1 MKHLSLF
8 TGIGGIDLAAE
19 WAGFESICM
28 VERDK
33 YCQKVLAKNF
43 EGVKI
48 HDDVTTFDGLEYR
61 GTIDLVS
68 AGFPCQPHSVAGL
81 RKASG
86 DERDLWGEVV
96 RILRETEPTWFL
108 GENVPGLF
116 TSESGQFFGR
126 IINDLESLG
135 YSVGWGCYG
144 AKDVGAVHKRDRVF
158 IVAYASGFRLNPSR
172 QENQELK
179 DNNSREWQ
187 NGQGKSEWSKVDSGL
202 VDHGASQTDV
212 AYAKGKQCN
221 GDQSDIRELEESSTS
236 KPRSSDFQT
245 DVAYANSKRFQEQW
259 KSEQLETEQLAI
271 KHNSIVGNSNCK
283 SGLQSSSTTIPI
295 RSERD
300 SREDLGGR
308 CWQPVRG
315 GDWREWG
322 IRAAIPQSRVC
333 RDNDGVPYRVD
344 KHRTQRLK
352 ALGNA
357 VVPQQVFPILQE
369 IARQIREDGGATP

>member
-1 MKHLSLF
+1 MGGEEVKHLSLF

-19 WAGFESICM
+19 WAGFESVCM

-43 EGVKI
+43 EGVNI

-68 AGFPCQPHSVAGL
+68 AGFPCQPHSLCGS

-86 DERDLWGEVV
+86 DERDLWHEVV

-116 TSESGQFFGR
+116 TSERGQFFGR

-158 IVAYASGFRLNPSR
+158 IVAYA
-172 QENQELK
+172 
-179 DNNSREWQ
+179 
-187 NGQGKSEWSKVDSGL
+187 
-202 VDHGASQTDV
+202 
-212 AYAKGKQCN
+212 
-221 GDQSDIRELEESSTS
+221 
-236 KPRSSDFQT
+236 
-245 DVAYANSKRFQEQW
+245 NSKRCQEQW
-259 KSEQLETEQLAI
+259 KSEQLETQQLAI
-271 KHNSIVGNSNCK
+271 KHNSFVGNSNCK
-283 SGLQSSSTTIPI
+283 PRLQSSSTAISI
-295 RSERD
+295 RSKRY
-300 SREDLGGR
+300 SRQDVGGR
-308 CWQPVRG
+308 CWQPIRG

-322 IRAAIPQSRVC
+322 IRAAIPQPRIC
-333 RDNDGVPYRVD
+333 RDNDGIPYRVD

-369 IARQIREDGGATP
+369 IARQIRENGGATP

>member
-68 AGFPCQPHSVAGL
+68 AGFPCQPHSLAGL

-96 RILRETEPTWFL
+96 RILRETEPQWFL

-158 IVAYASGFRLNPSR
+158 IVAYASVLRLNPSR

-179 DNNSREWQ
+179 DNSTREWQ

-212 AYAKGKQCN
+212 AYSKGKHLN
-221 GDQSDIRELEESSTS
+221 GNQSDIREFEESSTS
-236 KPRSSDFQT
+236 KPRSSDCQT
-245 DVAYANSKRFQEQW
+245 D
-259 KSEQLETEQLAI
+259 
-271 KHNSIVGNSNCK
+271 VGNSNCK
-283 SGLQSSSTTIPI
+283 SGLQSSQTSIPI
-295 RSERD
+295 RSKRD
-300 SREDLGGR
+300 SREDFSGR

>member
-33 YCQKVLAKNF
+33 YCQQVLAKNF

-48 HDDVTTFDGLEYR
+48 HDDVTTFNGLEYR

-68 AGFPCQPHSVAGL
+68 AGFPCQPHSLAGL

-96 RILRETEPTWFL
+96 RILRETEPAWFL

-126 IINDLESLG
+126 ILNDLESLG
-135 YSVGWGCYG
+135 FSVGWGCYG
-144 AKDVGAVHKRDRVF
+144 AKDIGAVHKRDRVF
-158 IVAYASGFRLNPSR
+158 IVAYA
-172 QENQELK
+172 
-179 DNNSREWQ
+179 
-187 NGQGKSEWSKVDSGL
+187 
-202 VDHGASQTDV
+202 
-212 AYAKGKQCN
+212 KGKHFN
-221 GDQSDIRELEESSTS
+221 GNKPDVRELEESSTS
-236 KPRSSDFQT
+236 KPRSSDCQT
-245 DVAYANSKRFQEQW
+245 DAPYVNSKRCQEQW
-259 KSEQLETEQLAI
+259 EPEQLETQQLAI
-271 KHNSIVGNSNCK
+271 EHNSIVGNSNGK
-283 SGLQSSSTTIPI
+283 PGLQSSSTAISI
-295 RSERD
+295 RSKRD
-300 SREDLGGR
+300 SREDVSGR

-322 IRAAIPQSRVC
+322 IRAAIPQSRIC

-357 VVPQQVFPILQE
+357 VVPQQVFPILEE
-369 IARQIREDGGATP
+369 IARQIRGNGGATP

>member
-1 MKHLSLF
+1 VGGKEVKHLSLF

-19 WAGFESICM
+19 WAGFESVCM

-43 EGVKI
+43 EGVRI
-48 HDDVTTFDGLEYR
+48 HDDVTTFNGLEYR
-61 GTIDLVS
+61 GAIDLVS
-68 AGFPCQPHSVAGL
+68 AGFPCQPHSLAGL

-96 RILRETEPTWFL
+96 RILRETQPQWFL

-135 YSVGWGCYG
+135 FSVGWGCYG

-158 IVAYASGFRLNPSR
+158 IVAYA
-172 QENQELK
+172 
-179 DNNSREWQ
+179 
-187 NGQGKSEWSKVDSGL
+187 
-202 VDHGASQTDV
+202 
-212 AYAKGKQCN
+212 
-221 GDQSDIRELEESSTS
+221 
-236 KPRSSDFQT
+236 
-245 DVAYANSKRFQEQW
+245 NSKRCQEQW
-259 KSEQLETEQLAI
+259 EPEQLETQQLAI
-271 KHNSIVGNSNCK
+271 EHNSIVAYASGK
-283 SGLQSSSTTIPI
+283 SRLQTNTTVDSI
-295 RSERD
+295 REERD
-300 SREDLGGR
+300 SRDNVMR
-308 CWQPVRG
+308 RDWQPIRG

-322 IRAAIPQSRVC
+322 IRAAIPQSRIC
-333 RDNDGVPYRVD
+333 GDNDGVSYRVD

-369 IARQIREDGGATP
+369 IARQIRENGGATP

>member
-8 TGIGGIDLAAE
+8 TGIGGIDISAE
-19 WAGFESICM
+19 WAGFETVCM

-33 YCQKVLAKNF
+33 YCQQVLAKNF

-68 AGFPCQPHSVAGL
+68 AGFPCQPHSLAGL

-96 RILRETEPTWFL
+96 RILRETEPAWFL

-116 TSESGQFFGR
+116 TSERGQFFGR

-158 IVAYASGFRLNPSR
+158 IVAYASGLRLNSSR

-179 DNNSREWQ
+179 DNSAREWQ
-187 NGQGKSEWSKVDSGL
+187 NGQGKSEWSEVDSGL

-212 AYAKGKQCN
+212 
-221 GDQSDIRELEESSTS
+221 
-236 KPRSSDFQT
+236 
-245 DVAYANSKRFQEQW
+245 
-259 KSEQLETEQLAI
+259 
-271 KHNSIVGNSNCK
+271 GNSNRK
-283 SGLQSSSTTIPI
+283 PRLQSSSTAISI

-300 SREDLGGR
+300 SREDVSGR
-308 CWQPVRG
+308 CWQPVKG

-322 IRAAIPQSRVC
+322 IRAAIPQSRIC
-333 RDNDGVPYRVD
+333 RDDDGIPYRVD

-357 VVPQQVFPILQE
+357 VVPQQVFPILEE
-369 IARQIREDGGATP
+369 IARQIRENGGATP

>member
-1 MKHLSLF
+1 MGGEEVKHLSLF

-19 WAGFESICM
+19 WAGFESVCM

-48 HDDVTTFDGLEYR
+48 HDDVTTFNGLEYR

-68 AGFPCQPHSVAGL
+68 AGFPCQPHSLAGL

-96 RILRETEPTWFL
+96 RILRETEPAWFL

-116 TSESGQFFGR
+116 TSERGQFFGR

-158 IVAYASGFRLNPSR
+158 IVAYA
-172 QENQELK
+172 
-179 DNNSREWQ
+179 
-187 NGQGKSEWSKVDSGL
+187 
-202 VDHGASQTDV
+202 
-212 AYAKGKQCN
+212 KGKHFN
-221 GDQSDIRELEESSTS
+221 GNKPDIRELEESSTS
-236 KPRSSDFQT
+236 KPRSSDCQT
-245 DVAYANSKRFQEQW
+245 DVAYASGKSRLQTNTTIISKR
-259 KSEQLETEQLAI
+259 
-271 KHNSIVGNSNCK
+271 G
-283 SGLQSSSTTIPI
+283 
-295 RSERD
+295 ERD
-300 SREDLGGR
+300 SWDNVNRSYWKRDATNSNGTR
-308 CWQPVRG
+308 CEEQWGNISNESEHNPIKHG
-315 GDWREWG
+315 AYKSIKTGDWRQWG
-322 IRAAIPQSRVC
+322 ISPTVRLESRVC
-333 RDNDGVPYRVD
+333 GDNDGVSYRVD

-369 IARQIREDGGATP
+369 IARQIRENGGATP

>member
-19 WAGFESICM
+19 WAGFESVCM

-43 EGVKI
+43 EGVRT

-61 GTIDLVS
+61 RTIDLVS
-68 AGFPCQPHSVAGL
+68 AGFPCQPHSLAGL

-96 RILRETEPTWFL
+96 RILRETEPAWFL

-158 IVAYASGFRLNPSR
+158 IVAYASGLRLNSSR

-179 DNNSREWQ
+179 DNSAREWQ
-187 NGQGKSEWSKVDSGL
+187 NGQGKSEWSEVDSGL

-212 AYAKGKQCN
+212 ANSNVIRTQVQIAGEYA
-221 GDQSDIRELEESSTS
+221 
-236 KPRSSDFQT
+236 
-245 DVAYANSKRFQEQW
+245 
-259 KSEQLETEQLAI
+259 TEQVLGSNG
-271 KHNSIVGNSNCK
+271 KTRGDVGNSNRK
-283 SGLQSSSTTIPI
+283 PRLQSSSTAISI

-300 SREDLGGR
+300 SREDVSGR
-308 CWQPVRG
+308 CWQPVKG

-322 IRAAIPQSRVC
+322 IRAAIPQSRIC
-333 RDNDGVPYRVD
+333 RDDDGIPYRVD

-357 VVPQQVFPILQE
+357 VVPQQVFPILEE
-369 IARQIREDGGATP
+369 IARQIRENGGATP

>member
-19 WAGFESICM
+19 WAGFESVCM

-48 HDDVTTFDGLEYR
+48 HDDVTTFNGLEYR

-68 AGFPCQPHSVAGL
+68 AGFPCQPHSLAGL

-96 RILRETEPTWFL
+96 RILRETEPCWFL

-135 YSVGWGCYG
+135 CSVGWGCYG

-158 IVAYASGFRLNPSR
+158 IVAY
-172 QENQELK
+172 
-179 DNNSREWQ
+179 
-187 NGQGKSEWSKVDSGL
+187 
-202 VDHGASQTDV
+202 T
-212 AYAKGKQCN
+212 
-221 GDQSDIRELEESSTS
+221 
-236 KPRSSDFQT
+236 
-245 DVAYANSKRFQEQW
+245 NSKRCQEQW
-259 KSEQLETEQLAI
+259 ESEQLETQQLAVE
-271 KHNSIVGNSNCK
+271 HNCFVGNSNCK
-283 SGLQSSSTTIPI
+283 SRLQSSSTAISI

-300 SREDLGGR
+300 SREDVSGR
-308 CWQPVRG
+308 YWQPVRG

-322 IRAAIPQSRVC
+322 IRAAIPQSRIR
-333 RDNDGVPYRVD
+333 RDDDGVPYRVD

-369 IARQIREDGGATP
+369 IARQIMENGGATP

>member
-158 IVAYASGFRLNPSR
+158 I
-172 QENQELK
+172 
-179 DNNSREWQ
+179 
-187 NGQGKSEWSKVDSGL
+187 
-202 VDHGASQTDV
+202 T
-212 AYAKGKQCN
+212 AYAKSKHFN
-221 GDQSDIRELEESSTS
+221 GNQSDIRELEESPTS
-236 KPRSSDFQT
+236 KPRSSDCQT
-245 DVAYANSKRFQEQW
+245 DVVNAK
-259 KSEQLETEQLAI
+259 
-271 KHNSIVGNSNCK
+271 GK
-283 SGLQSSSTTIPI
+283 SGLQSTSTSVPI
-295 RSERD
+295 RSKRD
-300 SREDLGGR
+300 SREDIGGR

-333 RDNDGVPYRVD
+333 RDNDGISYRVD

-369 IARQIREDGGATP
+369 IAKQIREDGGATP

>member
-19 WAGFESICM
+19 WAGFESVCM

-33 YCQKVLAKNF
+33 YCQKILSKNF

-68 AGFPCQPHSVAGL
+68 AGFPCQPHSLAGL

-96 RILRETEPTWFL
+96 RILRETEPAWFL

-116 TSESGQFFGR
+116 TSERGQFFGR

-158 IVAYASGFRLNPSR
+158 IVAYA
-172 QENQELK
+172 
-179 DNNSREWQ
+179 
-187 NGQGKSEWSKVDSGL
+187 KS
-202 VDHGASQTDV
+202 
-212 AYAKGKQCN
+212 KQCN
-221 GDQSDIRELEESSTS
+221 GNKPDIRELEESSTS
-236 KPRSSDFQT
+236 KPRSSDCQT
-245 DVAYANSKRFQEQW
+245 DVANSEGKPRPQ
-259 KSEQLETEQLAI
+259 TD
-271 KHNSIVGNSNCK
+271 
-283 SGLQSSSTTIPI
+283 STTCPERSQRDTRENIGSRHWQSI
-295 RSERD
+295 AADSNGSGCEKQRERISTEAEHKTSER
-300 SREDLGGR
+300 
-308 CWQPVRG
+308 CCYQPILG
-315 GDWREWG
+315 GDWKQWG
-322 IRAAIPQSRVC
+322 ISPTIGIEPRV
-333 RDNDGVPYRVD
+333 RRGNDGVPHRVD

-357 VVPQQVFPILQE
+357 VVPQQVFPILEE
-369 IARQIREDGGATP
+369 IARQIKENGGATP

>member
-1 MKHLSLF
+1 MNHLSLF

-19 WAGFESICM
+19 WAGFESVCM

-33 YCQKVLAKNF
+33 YCQQVLAKNF

-48 HDDVTTFDGLEYR
+48 HDDVTTFNGLEYR

-68 AGFPCQPHSVAGL
+68 AGFPCQPHSLAGL

-96 RILRETEPTWFL
+96 RILRETEPAWFL

-116 TSESGQFFGR
+116 TSERGQFFGR
-126 IINDLESLG
+126 IINGLESLG

-158 IVAYASGFRLNPSR
+158 IVAYA
-172 QENQELK
+172 
-179 DNNSREWQ
+179 
-187 NGQGKSEWSKVDSGL
+187 
-202 VDHGASQTDV
+202 
-212 AYAKGKQCN
+212 
-221 GDQSDIRELEESSTS
+221 
-236 KPRSSDFQT
+236 
-245 DVAYANSKRFQEQW
+245 NSKRCQEQW
-259 KSEQLETEQLAI
+259 EPKQLETQQLAI
-271 KHNSIVGNSNCK
+271 EHNSFVGNSNCK
-283 SGLQSSSTTIPI
+283 PRLQSSSTAIPI
-295 RSERD
+295 RSKRD
-300 SREDLGGR
+300 SRQDVSGR

-315 GDWREWG
+315 GNWREWG
-322 IRAAIPQSRVC
+322 IRAAIPQSRIC
-333 RDNDGVPYRVD
+333 GDDDGIPYRVD

-357 VVPQQVFPILQE
+357 VVPQQVFPILEE
-369 IARQIREDGGATP
+369 IARQIRENGGATP

>member
-28 VERDK
+28 VEKNK

-48 HDDVTTFDGLEYR
+48 HDDVATFNGFEYR

-68 AGFPCQPHSVAGL
+68 AGFPCQPHSLAGL

-158 IVAYASGFRLNPSR
+158 IVAYAKSKHF
-172 QENQELK
+172 
-179 DNNSREWQ
+179 
-187 NGQGKSEWSKVDSGL
+187 NG
-202 VDHGASQTDV
+202 
-212 AYAKGKQCN
+212 N
-221 GDQSDIRELEESSTS
+221 QSDIREFEESSTS
-236 KPRSSDFQT
+236 KPRSSDCQT
-245 DVAYANSKRFQEQW
+245 DAAYANSKRFQEQW
-259 KSEQLETEQLAI
+259 KSEQLEAEQLAI
-271 KHNSIVGNSNCK
+271 KHNSIVVNSSGK
-283 SGLQSSSTTIPI
+283 SRLQTNTTVDSV
-295 RSERD
+295 REEQD
-300 SREDLGGR
+300 SRDNVMR
-308 CWQPVRG
+308 RDWQPVRG
-315 GDWREWG
+315 GNWREWG

-333 RDNDGVPYRVD
+333 RDNDGVPYKVD

>member
-116 TSESGQFFGR
+116 ASESGQFFGR

-158 IVAYASGFRLNPSR
+158 IVAYASGLRLNPSR

-179 DNNSREWQ
+179 DNSSREWQ

-212 AYAKGKQCN
+212 G
-221 GDQSDIRELEESSTS
+221 
-236 KPRSSDFQT
+236 
-245 DVAYANSKRFQEQW
+245 NSK
-259 KSEQLETEQLAI
+259 
-271 KHNSIVGNSNCK
+271 GK
-283 SGLQSSSTTIPI
+283 SGLQSTSTSIPI

-300 SREDLGGR
+300 SWEDLGGR

-315 GDWREWG
+315 GDWKEWG
-322 IRAAIPQSRVC
+322 IRAAIPQFRVC
-333 RDNDGVPYRVD
+333 RDNDGISYRVD

>member
-8 TGIGGIDLAAE
+8 TGIGGIDISAE
-19 WAGFESICM
+19 WAGFETVCM

-33 YCQKVLAKNF
+33 YCQQVLAKNF

-48 HDDVTTFDGLEYR
+48 HDDVTTFNGLEYR
-61 GTIDLVS
+61 GAIDLVS
-68 AGFPCQPHSVAGL
+68 AGFPCQPHSLAGL

-96 RILRETEPTWFL
+96 RILRETEPAWFL

-158 IVAYASGFRLNPSR
+158 IVAYA
-172 QENQELK
+172 
-179 DNNSREWQ
+179 
-187 NGQGKSEWSKVDSGL
+187 
-202 VDHGASQTDV
+202 
-212 AYAKGKQCN
+212 KGKHFN
-221 GDQSDIRELEESSTS
+221 GNKPDIRELEESSTS
-236 KPRSSDFQT
+236 KPRSSDCQT
-245 DVAYANSKRFQEQW
+245 DVAYANSKRCQEQW
-259 KSEQLETEQLAI
+259 ESEQLETQQLAI

-283 SGLQSSSTTIPI
+283 PRLQSSSTAISI

-300 SREDLGGR
+300 SLEDVGGR

-322 IRAAIPQSRVC
+322 IRAAIPQSRIC

-369 IARQIREDGGATP
+369 IARQIRENGGATP

>member
-19 WAGFESICM
+19 WAGFESVCM

-68 AGFPCQPHSVAGL
+68 AGFPCQPHSLAGL

-96 RILRETEPTWFL
+96 RILRETEPAWFL

-116 TSESGQFFGR
+116 TSERGQFFGR

-158 IVAYASGFRLNPSR
+158 IVAYA
-172 QENQELK
+172 
-179 DNNSREWQ
+179 
-187 NGQGKSEWSKVDSGL
+187 KS
-202 VDHGASQTDV
+202 
-212 AYAKGKQCN
+212 KQCN
-221 GDQSDIRELEESSTS
+221 GNKPDIRELEESSTS
-236 KPRSSDFQT
+236 KPRSSDCQT
-245 DVAYANSKRFQEQW
+245 DVAYANSKRCQEQW
-259 KSEQLETEQLAI
+259 EPKQLETQQLAI
-271 KHNSIVGNSNCK
+271 EHNSIVGNSNCK
-283 SGLQSSSTTIPI
+283 PRLQSSSTSIPI
-295 RSERD
+295 RSKRY
-300 SREDLGGR
+300 SREDVSGR

-322 IRAAIPQSRVC
+322 IRAAIPQSRIC
-333 RDNDGVPYRVD
+333 GDNDGVSYRVD

-357 VVPQQVFPILQE
+357 VVPQQVFPILEE
-369 IARQIREDGGATP
+369 IARQIKENGGATP

>member
-8 TGIGGIDLAAE
+8 TGIGGIDISAE
-19 WAGFESICM
+19 WAGFETVCM

-43 EGVKI
+43 EGVRI
-48 HDDVTTFDGLEYR
+48 HDDATTFDGLEYR

-68 AGFPCQPHSVAGL
+68 AGFPCQPHSLAGL

-96 RILRETEPTWFL
+96 RILRETEPAWFL

-158 IVAYASGFRLNPSR
+158 IVAYA
-172 QENQELK
+172 
-179 DNNSREWQ
+179 
-187 NGQGKSEWSKVDSGL
+187 
-202 VDHGASQTDV
+202 
-212 AYAKGKQCN
+212 KGKQCN
-221 GDQSDIRELEESSTS
+221 GNKPDIRELEEPSTS
-236 KPRSSDFQT
+236 KPRSSDCQT
-245 DVAYANSKRFQEQW
+245 DVAYANSIRTQVQIAGEFT
-259 KSEQLETEQLAI
+259 TEQMLGSNGET
-271 KHNSIVGNSNCK
+271 KGDVGNSNRK
-283 SGLQSSSTTIPI
+283 PRLQSSSTAIPI

-300 SREDLGGR
+300 SREDVSGR

-322 IRAAIPQSRVC
+322 IRAAIPQSRIC
-333 RDNDGVPYRVD
+333 GDDDGVPYRVD

-369 IARQIREDGGATP
+369 IARQIRENGGATP

>member
-68 AGFPCQPHSVAGL
+68 AGFPCQPHSLAGL

-96 RILRETEPTWFL
+96 RILRETQSTWFV

-158 IVAYASGFRLNPSR
+158 IVAN
-172 QENQELK
+172 
-179 DNNSREWQ
+179 
-187 NGQGKSEWSKVDSGL
+187 
-202 VDHGASQTDV
+202 
-212 AYAKGKQCN
+212 AKGKHSN
-221 GDQSDIRELEESSTS
+221 GNQSDIRELEKSSTS
-236 KPRSSDFQT
+236 KPRSSDCQT
-245 DVAYANSKRFQEQW
+245 NVANAK
-259 KSEQLETEQLAI
+259 
-271 KHNSIVGNSNCK
+271 GK
-283 SGLQSSSTTIPI
+283 SGLQSSSTSIPI

-300 SREDLGGR
+300 SREDLGRR
-308 CWQPVRG
+308 CWQPISG

-322 IRAAIPQSRVC
+322 IRAAIPQSRIC
-333 RDNDGVPYRVD
+333 RDDDGIPYRVD

-357 VVPQQVFPILQE
+357 VVPQQVFPILEE

>member
-19 WAGFESICM
+19 WAGFETICM

-96 RILRETEPTWFL
+96 RILRQTQSTWFL

-158 IVAYASGFRLNPSR
+158 IVAYA
-172 QENQELK
+172 
-179 DNNSREWQ
+179 
-187 NGQGKSEWSKVDSGL
+187 
-202 VDHGASQTDV
+202 
-212 AYAKGKQCN
+212 KGKYLN
-221 GDQSDIRELEESSTS
+221 GNQSDIREFEESSTS
-236 KPRSSDFQT
+236 KPRSSDCQT
-245 DVAYANSKRFQEQW
+245 DVANANSKRFQEQW
-259 KSEQLETEQLAI
+259 KSEQLEAEQLAI

-283 SGLQSSSTTIPI
+283 SGLQSTSPVIPI
-295 RSERD
+295 RSKRD
-300 SREDLGGR
+300 SRKDLGGR

-333 RDNDGVPYRVD
+333 RDNDGISYRVD

-369 IARQIREDGGATP
+369 IATFNSLRLHGGATP

>member
-1 MKHLSLF
+1 M
-8 TGIGGIDLAAE
+8 AAE

-158 IVAYASGFRLNPSR
+158 IVAYAN
-172 QENQELK
+172 
-179 DNNSREWQ
+179 
-187 NGQGKSEWSKVDSGL
+187 
-202 VDHGASQTDV
+202 
-212 AYAKGKQCN
+212 C
-221 GDQSDIRELEESSTS
+221 
-236 KPRSSDFQT
+236 
-245 DVAYANSKRFQEQW
+245 KRFQEQW

-283 SGLQSSSTTIPI
+283 PGLQSSSTSIPI

-300 SREDLGGR
+300 SRKNLGGR

-333 RDNDGVPYRVD
+333 RDNDGVPYKVD
-344 KHRTQRLK
+344 KHRIQRLK

>member
-19 WAGFESICM
+19 WAGFESVCM

-96 RILRETEPTWFL
+96 RILRETEPIWFL

-116 TSESGQFFGR
+116 TSERGQFFGR

-158 IVAYASGFRLNPSR
+158 IVAYANSKRC
-172 QENQELK
+172 QEQWEPEQLETEQLAIK
-179 DNNSREWQ
+179 HNSI
-187 NGQGKSEWSKVDSGL
+187 
-202 VDHGASQTDV
+202 V
-212 AYAKGKQCN
+212 AYAKGKHLN
-221 GDQSDIRELEESSTS
+221 GNQSDIRELEESSTS
-236 KPRSSDFQT
+236 KPRSSDCQT
-245 DVAYANSKRFQEQW
+245 D
-259 KSEQLETEQLAI
+259 
-271 KHNSIVGNSNCK
+271 VGNSNCK
-283 SGLQSSSTTIPI
+283 PGLQSSSTSIPI

-300 SREDLGGR
+300 SRKDFGGR

-333 RDNDGVPYRVD
+333 RDNDGVPYKVD

-369 IARQIREDGGATP
+369 IARQIRENGGATP

>member
-19 WAGFESICM
+19 WAGFESVCM

-48 HDDVTTFDGLEYR
+48 HDDVTTFNGLEYR

-68 AGFPCQPHSVAGL
+68 AGFPCQPHSLAGL

-96 RILRETEPTWFL
+96 RILRETEPAWFL

-126 IINDLESLG
+126 IINDLEPLG

-158 IVAYASGFRLNPSR
+158 IVAYA
-172 QENQELK
+172 
-179 DNNSREWQ
+179 
-187 NGQGKSEWSKVDSGL
+187 
-202 VDHGASQTDV
+202 
-212 AYAKGKQCN
+212 
-221 GDQSDIRELEESSTS
+221 
-236 KPRSSDFQT
+236 
-245 DVAYANSKRFQEQW
+245 NSKRCQEQW
-259 KSEQLETEQLAI
+259 EPKKLETQQLAI
-271 KHNSIVGNSNCK
+271 EHNSFIGNSNCK
-283 SGLQSSSTTIPI
+283 PRLQSSSTAIPI

-300 SREDLGGR
+300 SREDVGGR
-308 CWQPVRG
+308 CWQPIRG

-322 IRAAIPQSRVC
+322 IRAAIPQSRIC
-333 RDNDGVPYRVD
+333 RDNDGVSYRVD

-369 IARQIREDGGATP
+369 MARQIRENGGATP

>member
-19 WAGFESICM
+19 WAGFESVCM
-28 VERDK
+28 VERDR

-43 EGVKI
+43 EGVNI
-48 HDDVTTFDGLEYR
+48 HDDVTTFDGLKYR

-68 AGFPCQPHSVAGL
+68 AGFPCQPHSLAGL
-81 RKASG
+81 RKASS

-96 RILRETEPTWFL
+96 RILRETEPAWFL

-116 TSESGQFFGR
+116 TSERGQFFGR
-126 IINDLESLG
+126 IINGLESLG

-158 IVAYASGFRLNPSR
+158 IVAYANSKPDIQGSTPIDSYGNKRS
-172 QENQELK
+172 
-179 DNNSREWQ
+179 SRE
-187 NGQGKSEWSKVDSGL
+187 
-202 VDHGASQTDV
+202 
-212 AYAKGKQCN
+212 
-221 GDQSDIRELEESSTS
+221 
-236 KPRSSDFQT
+236 
-245 DVAYANSKRFQEQW
+245 
-259 KSEQLETEQLAI
+259 
-271 KHNSIVGNSNCK
+271 SIA
-283 SGLQSSSTTIPI
+283 
-295 RSERD
+295 
-300 SREDLGGR
+300 GR
-308 CWQPVRG
+308 HWQPVRG

-322 IRAAIPQSRVC
+322 IKAAIPQSRIC

-369 IARQIREDGGATP
+369 IARQIKENGGATP

>member
-48 HDDVTTFDGLEYR
+48 HDDVTTFNGFEYR

-68 AGFPCQPHSVAGL
+68 AGFPCQPHSLAGL

-158 IVAYASGFRLNPSR
+158 I
-172 QENQELK
+172 
-179 DNNSREWQ
+179 
-187 NGQGKSEWSKVDSGL
+187 
-202 VDHGASQTDV
+202 
-212 AYAKGKQCN
+212 
-221 GDQSDIRELEESSTS
+221 I
-236 KPRSSDFQT
+236 
-245 DVAYANSKRFQEQW
+245 AYANSKRFQEQW
-259 KSEQLETEQLAI
+259 KSEQLETQQLAI
-271 KHNSIVGNSNCK
+271 KHNSIIAYAKSKHFNGNQSDIREFEESSTSKPRSSDCQTDVVYTKGK
-283 SGLQSSSTTIPI
+283 SGLQSTSTSVPI
-295 RSERD
+295 RSKRD
-300 SREDLGGR
+300 SWEDVGGR
-308 CWQPVRG
+308 CWQSVRG

-333 RDNDGVPYRVD
+333 RDNDGIPYRVD

>member
-8 TGIGGIDLAAE
+8 TGIGGIDISAE
-19 WAGFESICM
+19 WAGFESVCM

-61 GTIDLVS
+61 RTIDLVS
-68 AGFPCQPHSVAGL
+68 AGFPCQPHSLCGS

-86 DERDLWGEVV
+86 DERDLWHEVV
-96 RILRETEPTWFL
+96 RILRETEPAWFL

-158 IVAYASGFRLNPSR
+158 IVAYA
-172 QENQELK
+172 
-179 DNNSREWQ
+179 
-187 NGQGKSEWSKVDSGL
+187 KS
-202 VDHGASQTDV
+202 
-212 AYAKGKQCN
+212 KQCN
-221 GDQSDIRELEESSTS
+221 GNKPDIRELEEPSTS
-236 KPRSSDFQT
+236 KPRSSDCQT
-245 DVAYANSKRFQEQW
+245 DVAYAN
-259 KSEQLETEQLAI
+259 
-271 KHNSIVGNSNCK
+271 CK
-283 SGLQSSSTTIPI
+283 PRLQSSSTAISI

-300 SREDLGGR
+300 SRDNVMR
-308 CWQPVRG
+308 RDWQPVRG

-322 IRAAIPQSRVC
+322 IRAAIPQSRIC
-333 RDNDGVPYRVD
+333 GDDDGVSYRVD

-369 IARQIREDGGATP
+369 IARQIRENGGATP

>member
-33 YCQKVLAKNF
+33 YCQQVLAKNF

-48 HDDVTTFDGLEYR
+48 HDDVTTFNGLEYR

-158 IVAYASGFRLNPSR
+158 IVAYA
-172 QENQELK
+172 
-179 DNNSREWQ
+179 
-187 NGQGKSEWSKVDSGL
+187 
-202 VDHGASQTDV
+202 
-212 AYAKGKQCN
+212 
-221 GDQSDIRELEESSTS
+221 
-236 KPRSSDFQT
+236 
-245 DVAYANSKRFQEQW
+245 NSKRFQEQCGVEPIQEE
-259 KSEQLETEQLAI
+259 KLAI
-271 KHNSIVGNSNCK
+271 EHNSIVVNAKGK
-283 SGLQSSSTTIPI
+283 SGLQSTSTAIPI
-295 RSERD
+295 RGEQD
-300 SREDLGGR
+300 SRKDVGGR

-315 GDWREWG
+315 GNWREWG
-322 IRAAIPQSRVC
+322 IRAAIPQSRIC
-333 RDNDGVPYRVD
+333 RDNDGIPYRMD

>member
-8 TGIGGIDLAAE
+8 TGIGGIDISAE
-19 WAGFESICM
+19 WAGFESVCM

-68 AGFPCQPHSVAGL
+68 AGFPCQPHSLAGL

-96 RILRETEPTWFL
+96 RILRETEPAWFL

-158 IVAYASGFRLNPSR
+158 IVAYA
-172 QENQELK
+172 
-179 DNNSREWQ
+179 
-187 NGQGKSEWSKVDSGL
+187 
-202 VDHGASQTDV
+202 
-212 AYAKGKQCN
+212 
-221 GDQSDIRELEESSTS
+221 
-236 KPRSSDFQT
+236 
-245 DVAYANSKRFQEQW
+245 NSKRFQEQW
-259 KSEQLETEQLAI
+259 ESEQLETQQFAI
-271 KHNSIVGNSNCK
+271 EHNSFVAYSSGK
-283 SGLQSSSTTIPI
+283 SRLQTNTTFDSV
-295 RSERD
+295 REERD
-300 SREDLGGR
+300 SRDNVMR
-308 CWQPVRG
+308 RDWQPVRG

-322 IRAAIPQSRVC
+322 IRAAIPQSRIC
-333 RDNDGVPYRVD
+333 RDDDGIPYRVD

-369 IARQIREDGGATP
+369 IARQIRENGGATP

>member
-68 AGFPCQPHSVAGL
+68 AGFPCQPHSLAGL

-96 RILRETEPTWFL
+96 RILRETEPAWFL

-158 IVAYASGFRLNPSR
+158 IVAYA
-172 QENQELK
+172 
-179 DNNSREWQ
+179 
-187 NGQGKSEWSKVDSGL
+187 
-202 VDHGASQTDV
+202 
-212 AYAKGKQCN
+212 KGKHFN
-221 GDQSDIRELEESSTS
+221 GNKPDIREFEESSTP
-236 KPRSSDFQT
+236 KPRSSDCQT
-245 DVAYANSKRFQEQW
+245 DVANANSKRCQEQW
-259 KSEQLETEQLAI
+259 EPKQLETQQLAI
-271 KHNSIVGNSNCK
+271 EHNSIVGNSNCK
-283 SGLQSSSTTIPI
+283 PRLQSSSTSIPI
-295 RSERD
+295 RSKRY
-300 SREDLGGR
+300 SREDVSGR

-322 IRAAIPQSRVC
+322 IRAAIPQSRIC
-333 RDNDGVPYRVD
+333 RDNDGIPHRVD

-357 VVPQQVFPILQE
+357 VVPQQVFPILEE
-369 IARQIREDGGATP
+369 IARQIRENGGATP

>member
-1 MKHLSLF
+1 MGGEEVKHLSLF

-19 WAGFESICM
+19 WAGFESVCM

-48 HDDVTTFDGLEYR
+48 HDDVTTFNGLEYR
-61 GTIDLVS
+61 GAIDLVS
-68 AGFPCQPHSVAGL
+68 AGFPCQPHSLAGL

-96 RILRETEPTWFL
+96 RILRETQSTWFL

-158 IVAYASGFRLNPSR
+158 IVAYASGLRLNSSR

-179 DNNSREWQ
+179 DNSAREWQ
-187 NGQGKSEWSKVDSGL
+187 NGQGKPEWSEVDSGL

-212 AYAKGKQCN
+212 TNAKGKRC
-221 GDQSDIRELEESSTS
+221 
-236 KPRSSDFQT
+236 
-245 DVAYANSKRFQEQW
+245 QEQW
-259 KSEQLETEQLAI
+259 EPKQLETQQLAI
-271 KHNSIVGNSNCK
+271 EHNSFIGNSNCK
-283 SGLQSSSTTIPI
+283 PRLQSSSTAISI

-300 SREDLGGR
+300 SREDVGGR
-308 CWQPVRG
+308 CWQPIRG

-322 IRAAIPQSRVC
+322 IRAAIPQSRIC
-333 RDNDGVPYRVD
+333 RDDDGIPYRVD

-369 IARQIREDGGATP
+369 IARQIRENGGATP

>member
-8 TGIGGIDLAAE
+8 TGIRGIDISAE
-19 WAGFESICM
+19 WAGFESVCM

-48 HDDVTTFDGLEYR
+48 HDDVTTFNGIEYR
-61 GTIDLVS
+61 KTIDLVS
-68 AGFPCQPHSVAGL
+68 AGFPCQPHSLAGL

-96 RILRETEPTWFL
+96 RILRETQPQWFL

-116 TSESGQFFGR
+116 TSERGQFFGR

-158 IVAYASGFRLNPSR
+158 IVAYA
-172 QENQELK
+172 
-179 DNNSREWQ
+179 
-187 NGQGKSEWSKVDSGL
+187 
-202 VDHGASQTDV
+202 
-212 AYAKGKQCN
+212 
-221 GDQSDIRELEESSTS
+221 
-236 KPRSSDFQT
+236 
-245 DVAYANSKRFQEQW
+245 NSKRFQEQW
-259 KSEQLETEQLAI
+259 ESEQLETQQFAI
-271 KHNSIVGNSNCK
+271 EHNSFVGNSNCK
-283 SGLQSSSTTIPI
+283 SRLQSSSTAISI

-300 SREDLGGR
+300 SREDVGGKY
-308 CWQPVRG
+308 WQPVRG

-322 IRAAIPQSRVC
+322 IRAAIPQSRIC
-333 RDNDGVPYRVD
+333 GDNDGIPYRVD

-369 IARQIREDGGATP
+369 IAKQIRENGGATP

>member
-1 MKHLSLF
+1 MGGKEVNHLSLF

-19 WAGFESICM
+19 WAGFESVCM

-33 YCQKVLAKNF
+33 YCQQVLAKNF

-48 HDDVTTFDGLEYR
+48 HDDVTTFNGLEYR

-68 AGFPCQPHSVAGL
+68 AGFPCQPHSLAGL

-96 RILRETEPTWFL
+96 RILRETEPAWFL

-116 TSESGQFFGR
+116 TSERGQFFGR
-126 IINDLESLG
+126 IINGLESLG

-158 IVAYASGFRLNPSR
+158 IVAYA
-172 QENQELK
+172 
-179 DNNSREWQ
+179 
-187 NGQGKSEWSKVDSGL
+187 
-202 VDHGASQTDV
+202 
-212 AYAKGKQCN
+212 
-221 GDQSDIRELEESSTS
+221 
-236 KPRSSDFQT
+236 
-245 DVAYANSKRFQEQW
+245 NSKRCQEQW
-259 KSEQLETEQLAI
+259 EPKQLETQQLAI
-271 KHNSIVGNSNCK
+271 EHNSFVGNSNCK
-283 SGLQSSSTTIPI
+283 PRLQSSSTAIPI
-295 RSERD
+295 RSKRD
-300 SREDLGGR
+300 SRQDVSGR

-315 GDWREWG
+315 GNWREWG
-322 IRAAIPQSRVC
+322 IRAAIPQSRIC
-333 RDNDGVPYRVD
+333 GDDDGIPYRVD

-357 VVPQQVFPILQE
+357 VVPQQVFPILEE
-369 IARQIREDGGATP
+369 IARQIRENGGATP

>member
-33 YCQKVLAKNF
+33 YCQQVLAKNF

-48 HDDVTTFDGLEYR
+48 HDDVTTFNGLEYR
-61 GTIDLVS
+61 GTIDLIS
-68 AGFPCQPHSVAGL
+68 AGFPCQPHSLAGL

-116 TSESGQFFGR
+116 TSERGQFFGR

-158 IVAYASGFRLNPSR
+158 IVAN
-172 QENQELK
+172 
-179 DNNSREWQ
+179 
-187 NGQGKSEWSKVDSGL
+187 
-202 VDHGASQTDV
+202 
-212 AYAKGKQCN
+212 AKGKYLN
-221 GDQSDIRELEESSTS
+221 GNQSDIRELEESSAS
-236 KPRSSDFQT
+236 KPRSSDCQT
-245 DVAYANSKRFQEQW
+245 NVANANVIRTQVQIAGEYA
-259 KSEQLETEQLAI
+259 TEQVL
-271 KHNSIVGNSNCK
+271 GSNGKTGGDVVNAKGK
-283 SGLQSSSTTIPI
+283 SGLQSTSTSIPI

-300 SREDLGGR
+300 SREDLSRR
-308 CWQPVRG
+308 CWQPIRG

-322 IRAAIPQSRVC
+322 IRAAIPQSRIC
-333 RDNDGVPYRVD
+333 RNDDGVPYRVD

-357 VVPQQVFPILQE
+357 VVPQQVFPILEE